1 MVLRRGAFPAGS
13 REAVVIV
20 LVATLTAAPL
30 AAQWGGYAS
39 VGVRAGTPLVHDVI
53 VQPIDVRQSLA
64 PALAVGVTTRADGAW
79 SGEAAVDV
87 TFGSLQR
94 EEPGA
99 SADLGGLTTLSFTVA
114 VRRQL
119 ATGFAARAGAGA
131 LFSQPEQETG
141 IFSAG
146 PPGATPVGVLGLS
159 YAPTAGRR
167 YGLALDL
174 RYDVHR
180 FITPALRDVGFTESR
195 VVHRLALAVR
205 AGIGSAR

>member
-1 MVLRRGAFPAGS
+1 MLFGAF
-13 REAVVIV
+13 
-20 LVATLTAAPL
+20 TAAPL

-39 VGVRAGTPLVHDVI
+39 LGVRAGTPLVHDVI
-53 VQPIDVRQSLA
+53 VQPIDVRQSIA
-64 PALAVGVTTRADGAW
+64 PALAVGVTTPTEGAW
-79 SGEAAVDV
+79 SGEAALDV

-94 EEPGA
+94 DEPGA

-114 VRRQL
+114 VRREA
-119 ATGFAARAGAGA
+119 ATGVAVRAGVGA
-131 LFSQPEQETG
+131 LFSQPEGETG

-146 PPGATPVGVLGLS
+146 APGATPVGVVGVS
-159 YAPTAGRR
+159 YAPAVARR
-167 YGLALDL
+167 YRLALDL

-205 AGIGSAR
+205 AGIGSAK